1 MSSPAA
7 AGGAGPGATTTA
19 PGLASEGETVVARSF
34 TGKRWKQRL
43 ADERLGLALSQ
54 RLGVPEIIGRLLAAR
69 GVGPEEAALYLAPT
83 LREQLPDPSHLKDMD
98 KAVARISRAIRTG
111 ETIAI
116 FGDYDVDGATSSALL
131 RRYLRACGLEPLIY
145 IPDRMLEGYGPNGP
159 ALLGLGDQGAQVV
172 ITVDCGIS
180 AHEPFERVVA
190 YNAEYRKG
198 NSPLDVIVI
207 DHHQAEP
214 KLPPAHAIVNP
225 NRLDETSEHGQ
236 MAAVGVAYLLVVA
249 LHRELRK
256 NGFFE
261 RKGLP
266 EPDLLQ
272 WLDLVALGTVCDVAQ
287 LTGVNRALVAQ
298 GLKVMARRRNPGIAA
313 LADIAKLDA
322 KPEAWHCGFFL
333 GPRVNAGGRVGDP
346 DLGVRLL
353 STDDPAE
360 ARMLAQRLD
369 ELNTERR
376 AIEAQVVEEA
386 VAQVTLA
393 KPTSV
398 VFAVGR
404 NWHPGVIGIVA
415 SRLKERFD
423 LPACVLA
430 VENGIAKASARSVR
444 GLDLGAAVIAARQAG
459 LLINGGG
466 HAMAAGFTVA
476 EDKIPALR
484 EFLEARIARD
494 LAVAQLEPN
503 LSVDGALLP
512 KACTVELAQSIQA
525 LGPFG
530 AGNPEPRFWLPAV
543 KLAKVDI
550 VGTSHVRMYVSGDLL
565 GAGTKAGGGGQLK
578 AMAFRVADQE
588 LGRAL
593 LAAGGRTVALA
604 GRLRASEWMGKWSAE
619 LQIDDAAAV
628 EE

>member
-1 MSSPAA
+1 MAV
-7 AGGAGPGATTTA
+7 AGAITA
-19 PGLASEGETVVARSF
+19 SAPLASEGETVVARSF

-54 RLGVPEIIGRLLAAR
+54 RLGCPEIIGRLLAAR
-69 GVGPEEAALYLAPT
+69 GIGPDEAALYLAPT
-83 LREQLPDPSHLKDMD
+83 LREQLPDPSHLVDMN
-98 KAVARISRAIRTG
+98 KAVERISRAIRTG

-131 RRYLRACGLEPLIY
+131 RRYLRACGQEPLIY
-145 IPDRMLEGYGPNGP
+145 IPDRLLEGYGPNGP

-180 AHEPFERVVA
+180 AHEPFERVRE
-190 YNAEYRKG
+190 YNEEYRKG

-214 KLPPAHAIVNP
+214 KLPFAHAIVNP

-249 LHRELRK
+249 IHRDLRQRGWYKLK
-256 NGFFE
+256 N
-261 RKGLP
+261 LP

-346 DLGVRLL
+346 GLGVRLL
-353 STDDPAE
+353 STDDAAE
-360 ARMLAQRLD
+360 ARDLAQKLD
-369 ELNTERR
+369 ALNSERR
-376 AIEAQVVEEA
+376 AIEAQVTEEA
-386 VAQVTLA
+386 VAQATAA

-398 VFAVGR
+398 VFAIGR

-423 LPACVLA
+423 LPACVLSL
-430 VENGIAKASARSVR
+430 ENGIAKASARSVR
-444 GLDLGAAVIAARQAG
+444 GLDLGAAVIAAHQAG

-476 EDKIPALR
+476 EENIPALQ
-484 EFLEARIARD
+484 EFLETRIARD
-494 LAVAQLEPN
+494 LAIAQLEPN

-565 GAGTKAGGGGQLK
+565 GAGAKAGGGGQLK

-628 EE
+628 DD